1 MARMQLSS
9 DHNQERNFRVLD
21 RILART
27 FVQLLRHRSRQPAAG
42 PSTDRTLRPR
52 MDLCDDPASSYIVAT
67 LELPGLKQEDLSV
80 RIENEELVVQGER
93 RFRSLAHSPSRSLAV
108 SPNPDQ
114 NTASARN
121 ALVRTRSAEPATAEV
136 VYPELPHGYTTQEI
150 KYGMFERRVAL
161 PLGTQ
166 VGHVRAS
173 LVEGMLTLSWPRN
186 PLAVPA
192 SWQEQDEPMRSTEW
206 DGYDG

>member
-1 MARMQLSS
+1 
-9 DHNQERNFRVLD
+9 
-21 RILART
+21 
-27 FVQLLRHRSRQPAAG
+27 
-42 PSTDRTLRPR
+42 

-166 VGHVRAS
+166 VRRRRLFAAFYPMMTHLGAWIGRACTRVTRGGYAHA
-173 LVEGMLTLSWPRN
+173 LVAAQPTRSAGL
-186 PLAVPA
+186 LAGAGRAHEVDRMG
-192 SWQEQDEPMRSTEW
+192 WV
-206 DGYDG
+206 